1 MYTLDE
7 QGQPTNIANGRY
19 TTEAGIDL
27 EVYEGVLIEYNG
39 EVKAVEDKAE
49 APAEAQPTDLC
60 IPSRLLQGVVEKPIC
75 QEVWKRWKNVTLSD
89 MERYDFYSEVNI
101 FVYEY
106 HDDVADIL
114 WGAALWTF

>member
-1 MYTLDE
+1 MLTGDTLPRQE
-7 QGQPTNIANGRY
+7 
-19 TTEAGIDL
+19 IDL

-49 APAEAQPTDLC
+49 APAETPPTDLDAYQVGFYKA
-60 IPSRLLQGVVEKPIC
+60 LLKNRYAKKFGKGG
-75 QEVWKRWKNVTLSD
+75 KNVTLSD
-89 MERYDFYSEVNI
+89 MERYDFYSDVSI

-114 WGAALWTF
+114 WVIRPGLFD